1 MMLAAVVAVFL
12 AWHVPLMYRT
22 AAGQDE
28 EHYGIV
34 GVAIHEVGIPRIPY
48 IPSRDPETV
57 DCGIDVAAYTLP
69 PLSFYLE
76 ALVHLV
82 LGDGLGQARMA
93 SALEGLGAVTLV
105 YALAWLWFRDRRGAL
120 LGAAMLLFSRA
131 FFFPATRARPDMATA
146 VFGLLALWCV
156 TRYQRDPRRR
166 WLAAGGVAAGLT
178 LLCHP
183 WGIVPVLELGL
194 LLLVLPGRAQDRLA
208 RGGIFGT
215 FALGAFALWLPLI
228 ALHPDLFWLQFSQ
241 NVLARA
247 GPGLGRTL
255 LAPGSVLAFHFR
267 QVVRYVTPFQAG
279 LYALGMGWAWVR
291 ARRDVAGRTYLF
303 HVLFATLLLFLL
315 MGRHLNPGYY
325 AYPAALA
332 SISVGM
338 VTSAVMTWVEQRWA
352 RDRPRLG
359 WCLSALIAALLA
371 LALLPGS
378 GVRTLLAHVHHW
390 DRPDYDVRAFS
401 RAIMSDIPPDART
414 AVGPAFVLEFYL
426 AERPVVAAMIEPL
439 CYDFR
444 SDPYEFAVFG
454 RLALSRVRFRVP
466 GLVLVKTYGDR
477 QDPHALYAELY
488 RRAPGAHTRP
498 VPAWDMPQD
507 LGAARQ
513 GLDANMIRP
522 PLP

>member
-1 MMLAAVVAVFL
+1 VAALAAVFL

-28 EHYGIV
+28 EFYGV
-34 GVAIHEVGIPRIPY
+34 AGVAICEGGIPRVPY
-48 IPSRDPETV
+48 IPSRDPATV
-57 DCGIDVAAYTLP
+57 DYGIDVVAYTLP

-93 SALEGLGAVTLV
+93 SVLEGLGAVTLV

-120 LGAAMLLFSRA
+120 LGAAMFLFSRA

-146 VFGLLALWCV
+146 VCGLLALWCV
-156 TRYQRDPRRR
+156 TRYQRDSRRR
-166 WLAAGGVAAGLT
+166 WLAAGGVAAGLS

-183 WGIVPVLELGL
+183 WGIVPLLELGL
-194 LLLVLPGRAQDRLA
+194 FLLILPGRAQDRLA

-228 ALHPDLFWLQFSQ
+228 ALHPDLFRLQFSH

-255 LAPGSVLAFHFR
+255 LAPGSVLAFQFR
-267 QVVRYVTPFQAG
+267 QVVHYVTRFQAG
-279 LYALGMGWAWVR
+279 LYALGLGWAWVR

-315 MGRHLNPGYY
+315 MGRHLNQGYY

-338 VTSAVMTWVEQRWA
+338 VTSAAMSWVERRWA
-352 RDRPRLG
+352 SDRPRFG
-359 WCLSALIAALLA
+359 ACLSGGVAVLLA
-371 LALLPGS
+371 LALVPGS
-378 GVRTLLAHVHHW
+378 GVRTLLAHVRHG

-401 RAIMSDIPPDART
+401 REIMSDIPPDAPT
-414 AVGPAFVLEFYL
+414 AVGPTLVLEFYL
-426 AERPVVAAMIEPL
+426 AERPVVAAIIEPL

-444 SDPYEFAVFG
+444 SVEYEFVVLG
-454 RLALSRVRFRVP
+454 RLGLGRVRPHVP

-488 RRAPGAHTRP
+488 RRSE
-498 VPAWDMPQD
+498 
-507 LGAARQ
+507 
-513 GLDANMIRP
+513 
-522 PLP
+522 